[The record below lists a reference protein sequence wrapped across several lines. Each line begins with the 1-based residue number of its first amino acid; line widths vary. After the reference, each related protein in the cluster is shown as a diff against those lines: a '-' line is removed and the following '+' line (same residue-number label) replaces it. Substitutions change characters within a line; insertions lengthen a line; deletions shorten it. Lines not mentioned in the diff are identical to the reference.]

1 MLYRMVSN
9 CMYST
14 LYTQC
19 TVYSMN
25 PSQNRA
31 GTVGNFQRKDGSCDI
46 VIFIY
51 MLYC

>member
-1 MLYRMVSN
+1 MLYTVEWSPIV
-9 CMYST
+9 CT
-14 LYTQC
+14 VHC